1 MYEDFIIKSI
11 VLLGITAFVYVNK
24 FLDGNALILSL
35 AIGAIVL
42 FIGGWGYFILLLIFL
57 IVGSFMAKL
66 VENTRSA
73 LRTWY
78 NVLANGFWPALS
90 IAILPFSPD
99 KITPAIFYLGSL
111 NAMFSDTVS
120 TEVGIYL
127 GDKPRLIT
135 SPKKIVDKGLSG
147 GVTIDGLLGGFLAA
161 YSFALI
167 SSVLINFSW
176 NSVFINSIWLSGFI
190 SSVSD
195 SLLGSL
201 LQVKYRCSVCGKTVE
216 YNLHCGS
223 ETTYLN
229 GFKWINNHT
238 VNFLSS
244 LVGGLLAVL
253 FFNSFNMLYN

>member
-1 MYEDFIIKSI
+1 MMYEDFIIKLT
-11 VLLGITAFVYVNK
+11 LLLAITAFAYINK
-24 FLDGNALILSL
+24 FLDGKALLLSL

-42 FIGGWGYFILLLIFL
+42 FIGGWEYFILLLIFL
-57 IVGSFMAKL
+57 IVGSFMTKL
-66 VENTRSA
+66 VEDSRSA

-127 GDKPRLIT
+127 GGKPRLIT
-135 SPKKIVDKGLSG
+135 SPKIVVDKGLSG
-147 GVTIDGLLGGFLAA
+147 GVTVDGLLGGFLAA
-161 YSFALI
+161 YFFALI
-167 SSVLINFSW
+167 SSVSINFNW

-201 LQVKYRCSVCGKTVE
+201 FQVKYRCGVCGKTVE
-216 YNLHCGS
+216 YKIHCGG
-223 ETTYLN
+223 EAVYLN
-229 GFKWINNHT
+229 GFQWINNHT
-238 VNFLSS
+238 VNFISS
-244 LVGGLLAVL
+244 LIGGLLAIL
-253 FFNSFNMLYN
+253 FFNGFNML